1 MPSEMTEPQES
12 RSLNNPRGTIPT
24 EILLSLATG
33 PLLLGI
39 LAAKASL
46 EFLQAVGS
54 ASEEVFRGA
63 SLPILDFPD
72 NQPK

>member
-1 MPSEMTEPQES
+1 MQSETTERQT
-12 RSLNNPRGTIPT
+12 PRVTIPT
-24 EILLSLATG
+24 DILLSLATA

-39 LAAKASL
+39 LASKASL
-46 EFLQAVGS
+46 EFVQAIGK

-72 NQPK
+72 IDAQ

>member
-1 MPSEMTEPQES
+1 MPSEITEPQAS
-12 RSLNNPRGTIPT
+12 RSLNAPRVTIPT

-33 PLLLGI
+33 PLLVGI

-46 EFLQAVGS
+46 EFLQSVGS

-63 SLPILDFPD
+63 SLPLLDFPD

>member
-1 MPSEMTEPQES
+1 MQSETTERQT
-12 RSLNNPRGTIPT
+12 PRVTIPT
-24 EILLSLATG
+24 EILLSLATA

-39 LAAKASL
+39 LASKASL
-46 EFLQAVGS
+46 EFVQAIGK

-72 NQPK
+72 IDAQ